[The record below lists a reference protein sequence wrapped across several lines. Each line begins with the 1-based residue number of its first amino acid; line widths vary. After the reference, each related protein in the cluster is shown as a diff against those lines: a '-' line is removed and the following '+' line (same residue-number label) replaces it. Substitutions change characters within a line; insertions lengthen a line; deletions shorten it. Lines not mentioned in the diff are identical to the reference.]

1 MWVYNSKS
9 QSNFRYVLFSFKKS
23 ELNTLKTKNDNKINR
38 NILFWYVDIT
48 VVQ

>member
-9 QSNFRYVLFSFKKS
+9 QSNFTYVLFSFKKS
-23 ELNTLKTKNDNKINR
+23 ELNTLKTKNDNKMNR

>member
-9 QSNFRYVLFSFKKS
+9 QRNFRYVLFSFKKR
-23 ELNTLKTKNDNKINR
+23 ELNTLKKNDNKMNR